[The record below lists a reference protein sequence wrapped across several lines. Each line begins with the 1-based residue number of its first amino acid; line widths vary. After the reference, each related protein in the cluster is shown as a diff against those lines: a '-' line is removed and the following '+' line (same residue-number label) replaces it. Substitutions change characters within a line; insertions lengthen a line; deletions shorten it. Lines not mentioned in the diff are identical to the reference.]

1 MMMRN
6 YGVILEK
13 FHILKVK
20 TIKDNIDA
28 QKLQLK
34 VKRLKKWEL
43 KIMKL

>member
-1 MMMRN
+1 MMRN
-6 YGVILEK
+6 YGANLEK

-20 TIKDNIDA
+20 TIKDHIDA

-34 VKRLKKWEL
+34 VKRLKKWEQ